1 MKINKVLVNI
11 AFFALPVIFIMGL
24 VFVETSMP
32 LDQKKYFYSEFGIL
46 EIVHELGLLLSIC
59 LAIWLLL
66 NLNAAQP
73 RWLKIWL
80 GLAFIG
86 CFYSLGEEIS
96 WGQTFFNWQT
106 PETWARLNGQEETNL
121 HNMSHLLNQL
131 PKAILEIGV
140 LIGGIIIP
148 ALQKW
153 APHKLPAQFSAAYP
167 LSPVVFTALI
177 ALGIK
182 LLEIPVRFD
191 YEIFLRKSE
200 VMETAL
206 FYFVLVYLISLVL
219 KWRQEGRL
227 KP

>member
-1 MKINKVLVNI
+1 MKINSVLVNI
-11 AFFALPVIFIMGL
+11 AFFVLPVLYFPGL
-24 VFVETSMP
+24 AFVETTMP

-46 EIVHELGLLLSIC
+46 EIVQELSLLFSLC
-59 LAIWLLL
+59 LTIWLLR
-66 NLNAAQP
+66 NLDAAQP

-80 GLAFIG
+80 GLAFVG

-121 HNMSHLLNQL
+121 HNMSHLLNQF

-140 LIGGIIIP
+140 LVGGIIIP

-153 APHKLPAQFSAAYP
+153 APHKLPAKFEAAYP
-167 LSPVVFTALI
+167 LWPVFFTALI
-177 ALGIK
+177 ALSIK
-182 LLEIPVRFD
+182 LLEIPVMFD
-191 YEIFLRKSE
+191 HSIFFRKSE
-200 VMETAL
+200 VLETAL
-206 FYFVLVYLISLVL
+206 FYFVFVYLISLAL